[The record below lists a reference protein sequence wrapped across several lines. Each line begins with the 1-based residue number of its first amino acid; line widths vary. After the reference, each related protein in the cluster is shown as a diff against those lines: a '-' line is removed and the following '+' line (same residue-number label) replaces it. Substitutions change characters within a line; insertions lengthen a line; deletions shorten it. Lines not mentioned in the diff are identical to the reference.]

1 MGGQTGR
8 IKKGGEREPNGRL
21 LRTKQEVIPMGAM
34 MQRVKRLGISGPV
47 SPVAAAML
55 CRDQEAGTALGRL
68 MWDYQADGT
77 RVRRMMADGETPVI
91 TDAMKA
97 GADVIRA
104 SWAAW
109 SRASGLPCRNPR
121 AIGLGA
127 VAGGGAGLV
136 TAGQEQAAA
145 DRWQAVTAALM
156 GCEAPLL
163 VWRVIEAV
171 VIDNEATPLLVE
183 RSAALSAL
191 RRGLQ
196 AVGEK
201 TTL

>member
-1 MGGQTGR
+1 MGGQVGR
-8 IKKGGEREPNGRL
+8 HKKGGEREPNGRRQ
-21 LRTKQEVIPMGAM
+21 RTKQEVIPMGAM
-34 MQRVKRLGISGPV
+34 MQRVKRLGILGPV

-77 RVRRMMADGETPVI
+77 RERRMMADGQTPVI

-97 GADVIRA
+97 GADVVRA

-127 VAGGGAGLV
+127 SGGAGLV
-136 TAGQEQAAA
+136 TAEQEQAAA

-163 VWRVIEAV
+163 VWRVVEAV
-171 VIDNEATPLLVE
+171 VIDNEAAPLLVE
-183 RSAALSAL
+183 RSAALAAL
-191 RRGLQ
+191 RRGLD
-196 AVGEK
+196 AVGK
-201 TTL
+201 L

>member
-1 MGGQTGR
+1 MGGQVGR
-8 IKKGGEREPNGRL
+8 HKKAKMVYREPNGRRQ
-21 LRTKQEVIPMGAM
+21 RTKQEVIPMGAM
-34 MQRVKRLGISGPV
+34 MQRVKRLGILGPV
-47 SPVAAAML
+47 SPVVAAML

-77 RVRRMMADGETPVI
+77 RERRMMADGQTPVI

-97 GADVIRA
+97 GADVVRA

-127 VAGGGAGLV
+127 SGGAGLV
-136 TAGQEQAAA
+136 TAEQEQAAA

-163 VWRVIEAV
+163 VWRVVEAV
-171 VIDNEATPLLVE
+171 VIDNEAAPLLVE
-183 RSAALSAL
+183 RSAALAAL
-191 RRGLQ
+191 RRGLD
-196 AVGEK
+196 AVGK
-201 TTL
+201 L